1 MGKLLYIRNAAFA
14 FLVALA
20 WSAVPAVAQEWPTR
34 FITLIVPFG
43 PGSASDIV
51 SRILAPGMSEAL
63 GQQVVIENIGGA
75 GGNIGT
81 TRAANAAPDGYT
93 IVLGAIDT
101 FAQSPS
107 LFKTPP
113 YNPVTDFTPVGLAVE
128 QPLVLTVKKDLPVNN
143 LKEFA
148 AYLKA
153 NQAKMQFASAGVGSA
168 VHLACSQINFAV
180 GTPNVTHVPYRSSA
194 PALQDVIAGHIDY
207 YCPLA
212 VAAIPLVKN
221 QSLKALA
228 ILTQER
234 SSLLPDLP
242 TAKEQGFDGMDGYYW
257 MGFFFPK
264 GTPDPIVQKLN
275 KAVNVTLET
284 PAVQVRLRD
293 LATTAVVR
301 DRRSPAYLHKY
312 VESEITKWAAAIK
325 ASGITP
331 Q

>member
-1 MGKLLYIRNAAFA
+1 LVRVCSAGFVV
-14 FLVALA
+14 LVALA
-20 WSAVPAVAQEWPTR
+20 WNAVPVLAQEWPTR
-34 FITLIVPFG
+34 FVTLIVPFG
-43 PGSASDIV
+43 AGSASDIV
-51 SRILAPGMSEAL
+51 ARILAPGMSEGI

-81 TRAANAAPDGYT
+81 TRASHAAPDGYT
-93 IVLGAIDT
+93 MVMGAIDT

-107 LFKTPP
+107 LFKNPP
-113 YNPVTDFTPVGLAVE
+113 YNPVTDFVPVALAVE
-128 QPLVLTVKKDLPVNN
+128 QPLVLTVKKELPVSN

-148 AYLKA
+148 AYLKV
-153 NQAKMQFASAGVGSA
+153 NGAKMQFASSGVGSA
-168 VHLACSQINFAV
+168 VHLACSQINSAIGV
-180 GTPNVTHVPYRSSA
+180 NVTHVPYRSSA
-194 PALQDVIAGHIDY
+194 PALQDLIAGHIDF

-212 VAAIPLVKN
+212 VAAIPLIKN

-228 ILTQER
+228 ILTQGR

-242 TAKEQGFDGMDGYYW
+242 TAKEQGFEGMDGYYW
-257 MGFFFPK
+257 MAFFFPK

-275 KAVNVTLET
+275 KAINTTLDKPE
-284 PAVQVRLRD
+284 VQARLRD
-293 LATTAVVR
+293 LATTVVTH

-312 VESEITKWAAAIK
+312 VESEITKWAATIK

>member
-1 MGKLLYIRNAAFA
+1 MGTLLRIRNIAFA
-14 FLVALA
+14 LLVALA
-20 WSAVPAVAQEWPTR
+20 CNASPAAAQGWPTR

-43 PGSASDIV
+43 PGSASDTV
-51 SRILAPGMSEAL
+51 ARILVPHMSEAL
-63 GQQVVIENIGGA
+63 GQQVVVENIGGA

-81 TRAANAAPDGYT
+81 TRAAKAPPDGYQM
-93 IVLGAIDT
+93 VLGAVDT

-107 LFKTPP
+107 LFKKPP

-153 NQAKMQFASAGVGSA
+153 NQAKMQFASSGVGSA
-168 VHLACSQINFAV
+168 VHLACSQITFAV
-180 GTPNVTHVPYRSSA
+180 GATVTHVPYRSSA
-194 PALQDVIAGHIDY
+194 PALQDLIAGHIDF

-212 VAAIPLVKN
+212 VAAIPLIQNK
-221 QSLKALA
+221 SLKALA

-234 SSLLPDLP
+234 SALLPDLP
-242 TAKEQGFDGMDGYYW
+242 TAKEQGFEGMDGYYW

-264 GTPDPIVQKLN
+264 GTPDPIVQKVN
-275 KAVNVTLET
+275 AAINVTLNT
-284 PAVQVRLRD
+284 PTVQARLRN
-293 LATTAVVR
+293 LATTVVAPE
-301 DRRSPAYLHKY
+301 RRSPAYLHKY
-312 VESEITKWAAAIK
+312 VDSEITKWAATIK
-325 ASGITP
+325 ASGISP